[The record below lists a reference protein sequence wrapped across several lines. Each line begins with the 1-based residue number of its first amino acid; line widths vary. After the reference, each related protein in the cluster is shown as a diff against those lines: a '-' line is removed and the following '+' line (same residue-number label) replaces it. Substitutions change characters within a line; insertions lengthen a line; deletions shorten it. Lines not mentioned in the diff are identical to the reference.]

1 MSEKRRDNKKRILRN
16 GESQRSDGR
25 YAYKYMGNDGKPH
38 FAYSWKLEKTDSLPS
53 GKRDCEALREQE
65 KRIAKDLAKTNVLKL
80 VDNLTVHE
88 FVDRYIDSRKTLRDS
103 TVYHYKSSL
112 SLLQKYPLSNKK
124 VLDVTVADAKNY
136 AMALNETHAYGTI
149 ATNLAVIKAAFSD
162 AVENGELNYNPF
174 SFKLSK
180 IIPKDT
186 VPKSSINKTDKD
198 IFLNFCRT
206 NKPASKSMDVIIIL
220 LGTGMRISELCGLT
234 FDDIDMEKGI
244 IFIRHQMYKKG
255 KEFRLVPPKSSAG
268 IRAIPMSNEVHE
280 AFERVIAD
288 RSNAKI
294 PEYANFL
301 FLTNRG
307 KPTDYYSWDAKFRN
321 YVKHINKVEAC
332 TLAPIT
338 PHLCRHTFCSDMVLD
353 GINLKVLQK
362 IMGHSSLQMTA
373 DRYAHIND
381 EEEIVKEFRK
391 TGR

>member
-1 MSEKRRDNKKRILRN
+1 M
-16 GESQRSDGR
+16 
-25 YAYKYMGNDGKPH
+25 
-38 FAYSWKLEKTDSLPS
+38 
-53 GKRDCEALREQE
+53 
-65 KRIAKDLAKTNVLKL
+65 
-80 VDNLTVHE
+80 
-88 FVDRYIDSRKTLRDS
+88 
-103 TVYHYKSSL
+103 
-112 SLLQKYPLSNKK
+112 
-124 VLDVTVADAKNY
+124 
-136 AMALNETHAYGTI
+136 
-149 ATNLAVIKAAFSD
+149 
-162 AVENGELNYNPF
+162 
-174 SFKLSK
+174 
-180 IIPKDT
+180 
-186 VPKSSINKTDKD
+186 
-198 IFLNFCRT
+198 
-206 NKPASKSMDVIIIL
+206 
-220 LGTGMRISELCGLT
+220 
-234 FDDIDMEKGI
+234 
-244 IFIRHQMYKKG
+244 
-255 KEFRLVPPKSSAG
+255 
-268 IRAIPMSNEVHE
+268 HE